1 MTDNARVIAGAVGMF
16 LVNALL
22 VYLYDWA
29 FFAGVDVWRAA
40 LFLMV
45 VELFL
50 LATWA
55 LVRDA

>member
-1 MTDNARVIAGAVGMF
+1 MTDNARVITATVFMF
-16 LVNALL
+16 LINALL
-22 VYLYDWA
+22 VWLYDWA

-45 VELFL
+45 VELVL

-55 LVRDA
+55 LVRNA

>member
-1 MTDNARVIAGAVGMF
+1 MTDNARVITATVFMF
-16 LVNALL
+16 LANALL

-50 LATWA
+50 LAAWA